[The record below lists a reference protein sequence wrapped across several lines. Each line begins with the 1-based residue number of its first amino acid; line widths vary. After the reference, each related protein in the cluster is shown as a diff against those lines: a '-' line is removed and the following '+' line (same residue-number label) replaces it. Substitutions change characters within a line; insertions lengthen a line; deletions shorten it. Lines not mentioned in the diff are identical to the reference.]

1 MRIYEEPIVNIY
13 ELLDDDVVTAS
24 MFADCDDIG
33 EWGEGWSTNNAGG
46 KM

>member
-1 MRIYEEPIVNIY
+1 MRIYEEPIVDIC

-33 EWGEGWSTNNAGG
+33 QWGEGWSTNNAGG